1 MPLLQTARPPQASEA
16 PPGSNAER
24 VVKDVS
30 VIAMVIVIAVVII
43 VVVSVS
49 LLLKLLRGLVDNAG
63 KVAPTFECTAWL
75 LQRQQSYLSGRP
87 PPTNPATN
95 QAYTICEATKQA
107 INDAQ
112 LPANASV
119 CPVRKAPPDVHRQSP
134 YVSYMAS
141 QGCSGA

>member
-1 MPLLQTARPPQASEA
+1 MPPQASEA

-63 KVAPTFECTAWL
+63 KVAPT
-75 LQRQQSYLSGRP
+75 Y
-87 PPTNPATN
+87 PATH
-95 QAYTICEATKQA
+95 QAYTLCEATKQA

-119 CPVRKAPPDVHRQSP
+119 CPVRKAPPDVHQQSP